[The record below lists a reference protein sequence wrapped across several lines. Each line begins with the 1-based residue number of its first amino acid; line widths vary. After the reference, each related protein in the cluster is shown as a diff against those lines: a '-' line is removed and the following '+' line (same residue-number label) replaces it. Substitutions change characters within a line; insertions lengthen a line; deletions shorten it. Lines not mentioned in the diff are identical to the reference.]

1 MISRVRGMGRIRRA
15 VNDLRT
21 TETELRR
28 RLWQRWHSSEGKSR
42 PVFLIGCGRS
52 GTSMIVR
59 HLSRPWRTELY
70 NEDNPAAFERWRLR
84 DLSIVEELIARSQAQ
99 LVLFKPILD
108 TYQTQVLLSRF
119 PNAKFIF
126 VFRHY
131 DDVIN
136 SSLKRFGH
144 QNRIRHVN
152 NWINDDFG
160 EFRKV
165 PPPEKTKAL
174 IRSLWKPSL
183 NQEAGGALY
192 WLFQNRLFYDLEL
205 DQNERV
211 KLVRYESVVSNPDEE
226 FKSLCRFLN
235 LEFEPQIT
243 DGIFL
248 SSIKRSAPPEFDPEI
263 RAACEGL
270 WLDLCR
276 QVGVEE

>member
-1 MISRVRGMGRIRRA
+1 
-15 VNDLRT
+15 
-21 TETELRR
+21 
-28 RLWQRWHSSEGKSR
+28 
-42 PVFLIGCGRS
+42 
-52 GTSMIVR
+52 MIVH
-59 HLSRPWRTELY
+59 HLSRSWRTELY
-70 NEDNPAAFERWRLR
+70 NEDNPAAFELWRLR
-84 DLSIVEELIARSQAQ
+84 DLSIIEELIDRSQAQ
-99 LVLFKPILD
+99 WVLFKPILD
-108 TYQTQVLLSRF
+108 TYQTQILLSRF

-136 SSLKRFGH
+136 SSLKRFGR
-144 QNRIRHVN
+144 QNRIRNVN
-152 NWINDDFG
+152 NWINNDFG

-192 WLFQNRLFYDLEL
+192 WLFQNRLFYDLDL

-211 KLVRYESVVSNPDEE
+211 KLVRYESVVSNPDGE
-226 FKSLCRFLN
+226 FKSLCQFLN

-243 DGIFL
+243 NGIFS
-248 SSIKRSAPPEFDPEI
+248 SSIKRSDPPEVDPEI
-263 RAACEGL
+263 RAACEEL